1 MTSYSA
7 LFKPHSLPRPYRRT
21 SEAAY
26 SAQLDSARMWRAKG
40 DAREAE
46 LSTHRAEYIRTMY
59 LIEEPN

>member
-1 MTSYSA
+1 MTSYSV

-40 DAREAE
+40 DLKEAE
-46 LSTHRAEYIRTMY
+46 MSMYRAEYIRTMY
-59 LIEEPN
+59 LEGAK